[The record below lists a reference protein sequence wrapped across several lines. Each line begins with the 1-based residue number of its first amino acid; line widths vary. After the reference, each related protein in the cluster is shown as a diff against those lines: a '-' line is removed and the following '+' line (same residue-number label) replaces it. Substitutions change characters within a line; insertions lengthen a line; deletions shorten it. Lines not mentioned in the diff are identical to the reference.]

1 MGTVIHIQYASG
13 GNPQAV
19 MVVTPDSVTSE
30 FSIGMLVSVPGRTD
44 LCVLDHSPPFC
55 TDRTMGKHGGQ
66 SMHGNEKVIEQLN
79 SALSSELTAIV
90 QYMTQS
96 EMCQNW
102 GYKRLG
108 ESTKVRAIEE
118 MRHAEGLIER
128 IIFLDS
134 IPTVEVGLK
143 PQLGSKVQQQI
154 EINLKD
160 EQDAMRQ
167 YNEAVKICVQARDEG
182 SKALFDR
189 MIQDEERHAD
199 FLEAQLHAIQEL
211 GIANYLSQ
219 QLYGEK

>member
-1 MGTVIHIQYASG
+1 M
-13 GNPQAV
+13 
-19 MVVTPDSVTSE
+19 
-30 FSIGMLVSVPGRTD
+30 R
-44 LCVLDHSPPFC
+44 
-55 TDRTMGKHGGQ
+55 
-66 SMHGNEKVIEQLN
+66 GNERVIAQLN
-79 SALSSELTAIV
+79 AALSAELTAIV

-108 ESTKVRAIEE
+108 EHTKVRAIEE
-118 MRHAEGLIER
+118 MRHAEALIER

-134 IPTVEVGLK
+134 MPTVDVGLK
-143 PQLGSKVQQQI
+143 PQLGSKVQEQI

-160 EQDAMRQ
+160 EQDAVRQ
-167 YNEAVKICVQARDEG
+167 YNEAVKICVEAGDEG

-199 FLEAQLHAIQEL
+199 FLESQLHSIKEM

-219 QLYGEK
+219 QL